1 MTAGADIQAAMAIA
15 KSAPIQAPQQTT
27 NAAAAKKA
35 ATEFEGVFISQFLG
49 EMFDGISTDGP
60 FGGGQGEAM
69 FRSLMLD
76 EYGKQIAAQGGLGLA
91 DTVTR
96 ELLKT
101 QEVRQ

>member
-1 MTAGADIQAAMAIA
+1 MSADIQNAMTLAQA
-15 KSAPIQAPQQTT
+15 APIAAPHTT
-27 NAAAAKKA
+27 SNAAQAKKLA
-35 ATEFEGVFISQFLG
+35 QQFEGVFVSQMLG
-49 EMFDGISTDGP
+49 EMFEGISTDGP

-76 EYGKQIAAQGGLGLA
+76 EYGKQIAAQGGLGLTPA
-91 DTVTR
+91 ITS